1 MKDVIARIF
10 PTYNAFL
17 FLVVGICNGSL
28 VDAIW
33 FEYPWFE
40 LSQPEGVDL
49 VLSMALALCIGC
61 VLFFGYI
68 LWDIWA
74 RPSINSVALW
84 VIIISTALTIL
95 MALTW
100 HWSISGVSI
109 SILWITCISS
119 FLSCLQW
126 AVLIPWVATMDD
138 PRYLSQYIAGEYLMA
153 GINVFIEIAQQP
165 GDAQNFSPFVY
176 FCIIAI
182 SYLVAIWAIITIIN
196 NNIGNPIEFKG
207 LKRESLTARLFPHD
221 AGKVTY
227 WLSLALWNNLLCNCF
242 LSILLPY
249 VAYNTGAENE
259 GAIWLQWAYAV
270 SSLANLFGTLASYS
284 AVEGWFCL
292 TETTFIM
299 TICSIPLMMAGFGLG
314 DFTGGNT
321 QMYLYILLAL
331 VGVTAGWQLPLTYRA
346 VCETFPDRASQ
357 LSTYLSYWLVLTF
370 VVTYGAEGILQFVNV
385 I

>member
-1 MKDVIARIF
+1 MKDLIARIF
-10 PTYNAFL
+10 PTWNAFL

-49 VLSMALALCIGC
+49 VLSMALAICIGC
-61 VLFFGYI
+61 ILFFGYI

-95 MALTW
+95 MAFTW
-100 HWSISGVSI
+100 YWSINGVSI

-165 GDAQNFSPFVY
+165 GDAQNFSPLVY

-182 SYLVAIWAIITIIN
+182 SYLVAICAIITIIN

-227 WLSLALWNNLLCNCF
+227 WLSLALWTNLLNNCF

-259 GAIWLQWAYAV
+259 GAIWLQWAYAI
-270 SSLANLFGTLASYS
+270 SSIATLFGTLASYS

-299 TICSIPLMMAGFGLG
+299 TICSLPIVMAGFGLG
-314 DFTGGNT
+314 DFTGSYT

-331 VGVTAGWQLPLTYRA
+331 VGVIAGWQLPLIYRD

-370 VVTYGAEGILQFVNV
+370 VVTYGAEGILLFTGVM
-385 I
+385 